1 VTTAVI
7 PCGGRGTRLA
17 AIARDTPKEL
27 LPIGGRPLLQ
37 WTLEEAAAAGLD
49 RAVVVTSPHKRQLA
63 RFLSDRPPVGL
74 SVSIVVQPEPRG
86 LGDAITCARPA
97 LGPGG
102 RGGGDVAVLLPDNL
116 FSGGPAIAPV
126 LDARRRTGCA
136 AVLLAEIGAADAA
149 TKGATGRVAHRPR
162 MDPAG
167 RGLLQIVA
175 LAGKGAREARFDTGG
190 SPSAFTAI
198 GRMVFGP
205 DVFDRLERLRA
216 RITREQRVST
226 ELDDVPLLQ
235 ELAAEGR
242 LVGVPLARPVVFYD
256 VGVPEGY
263 HGALA
268 ALT

>member
-1 VTTAVI
+1 
-7 PCGGRGTRLA
+7 
-17 AIARDTPKEL
+17 
-27 LPIGGRPLLQ
+27 
-37 WTLEEAAAAGLD
+37 
-49 RAVVVTSPHKRQLA
+49 
-63 RFLSDRPPVGL
+63 
-74 SVSIVVQPEPRG
+74 
-86 LGDAITCARPA
+86 
-97 LGPGG
+97 
-102 RGGGDVAVLLPDNL
+102 VLLPDNL

-136 AVLLAEIGAADAA
+136 AVLLAEIGAADTA

-162 MDPAG
+162 VDPAG

-242 LVGVPLARPVVFYD
+242 LVGVPLARPVAFYD

-263 HGALA
+263 HAALA

>member
-7 PCGGRGTRLA
+7 PCGGKGTRLA

-27 LPIGGRPLLQ
+27 LPVGGKPLLQ
-37 WTLEEAAAAGLD
+37 WTLEEAAAAGLE
-49 RAVVVTSPHKRQLA
+49 RAVVVTSPQKPQLA
-63 RFLSDRPPVGL
+63 RFLSERQPIGL

-86 LGDAITCARPA
+86 LGDAITCARTA
-97 LGPGG
+97 IGP
-102 RGGGDVAVLLPDNL
+102 GDVAVLLPDNL

-149 TKGATGRVAHRPR
+149 TKGATGRVAYRPR
-162 MDPAG
+162 VDPAG
-167 RGLLQIVA
+167 KGLVQIVA

-205 DVFDRLERLRA
+205 DVFERLERLRV
-216 RITREQRVST
+216 RIAQDQGVST

-235 ELAAEGR
+235 ELAAQGQ
-242 LVGVPLARPVVFYD
+242 LVGVPLTRPVAFYD

>member
-7 PCGGRGTRLA
+7 PCGGKGTRLA
-17 AIARDTPKEL
+17 AIAGDTPKEL
-27 LPIGGRPLLQ
+27 LPIGGKPLLQ
-37 WTLEEAAAAGLD
+37 WTLEEAAAAGLE
-49 RAVVVTSPHKRQLA
+49 RVVVVTSPQKPQLA
-63 RFLSDRPPVGL
+63 RFLSERQPIGL
-74 SVSIVVQPEPRG
+74 FVSIVVQPEPRG

-97 LGPGG
+97 IDS
-102 RGGGDVAVLLPDNL
+102 GDVAVLLPDNL

-149 TKGATGRVAHRPR
+149 TKGATGRVAYRPR
-162 MDPAG
+162 VDPTG
-167 RGLLQIVA
+167 QGLVQIVA
-175 LAGKGAREARFDTGG
+175 LARKGAREARFDTGG
-190 SPSAFTAI
+190 TPSAFTAI

-205 DVFDRLERLRA
+205 DVFDRLERLRL
-216 RITREQRVST
+216 RIAQDQSAST

-235 ELAAEGR
+235 ELAAQGQ
-242 LVGVPLARPVVFYD
+242 LVGVPLTKPDAFYD

>member
-7 PCGGRGTRLA
+7 PCGGKGTRLA

-27 LPIGGRPLLQ
+27 LPIGGKPLLQ

-49 RAVVVTSPHKRQLA
+49 RAVVVMSPQKPQLA
-63 RFLSDRPPVGL
+63 QFLSDRQPVGL
-74 SVSIVVQPEPRG
+74 SVSIVVQPEPHG
-86 LGDAITCARPA
+86 LGDAITRARPA
-97 LGPGG
+97 VGP
-102 RGGGDVAVLLPDNL
+102 GDVAVLLPDNL

-136 AVLLAEIGAADAA
+136 AVLLVEIGAADAA
-149 TKGATGRVAHRPR
+149 TKGATGRVAHRQR
-162 MDPAG
+162 VDPAWK
-167 RGLLQIVA
+167 GLLQIVA
-175 LAGKGAREARFDTGG
+175 LAGKGARAARFDTGG

-216 RITREQRVST
+216 GIAREQGMTT

-242 LVGVPLARPVVFYD
+242 LVGVPLARSVAFYD

-268 ALT
+268 AQT